1 MPVCRNRTKKE
12 NLINFRK
19 TEYYII
25 VLRRQDNDSNFRIL
39 NILKLS
45 FLHNENISGCVVLIF
60 LSMNICMMPL
70 VKATQLID

>member
-1 MPVCRNRTKKE
+1 MPVCHNRSKKE
-12 NLINFRK
+12 NLIK

>member
-25 VLRRQDNDSNFRIL
+25 VLRRQDNESNFLIL
-39 NILKLS
+39 NILKLN

-60 LSMNICMMPL
+60 LSINICLIPL
-70 VKATQLID
+70 VKATLYPG

>member
-25 VLRRQDNDSNFRIL
+25 VLRRQDNDSFLIL

>member
-25 VLRRQDNDSNFRIL
+25 VLRRQDSDSNFLIL

-45 FLHNENISGCVVLIF
+45 FLHNENISGCIVLIF